1 MPDIG
6 SLHPSTCAQASL
18 NSSGVSIM
26 LMDAMLFGYKIEV
39 EIGSVDGGR
48 SPHIRC
54 QTLRLTP

>member
-1 MPDIG
+1 
-6 SLHPSTCAQASL
+6 
-18 NSSGVSIM
+18 M